1 MSRLGAPLQRK
12 SVVDVFEKFINTSL
26 TVINIGRRTVVF
38 LSVAVDNIVDVAFS
52 AGNRTIGEITR
63 G

>member
-26 TVINIGRRTVVF
+26 TVINIGRRAMVF
-38 LSVAVDNIVDVAFS
+38 LSLAVDNIVDVAFS
-52 AGNRTIGEITR
+52 AGNRTLGEITR